1 MGAFFTSLIKNSAIV
16 GAMLFIYKTLALQ
29 PQGTLFNILK
39 SWVFYTL
46 TKTDELRRRFLS
58 RDMLVDEGNIPVIT
72 LFHAPSDPHST
83 VLLQA
88 LKVLVTRYNVRILP
102 KIVSPLLDQE
112 IAGHSAE
119 YKTQWEWAVKDCQA
133 MAKTHGLKPLEVSNS
148 AEIEFEDFNS
158 NSLVYDMVLVEIV
171 EHLFEDQRSSSTSKD
186 SNGLSPT
193 NCIKF
198 LDTAIQIGNLLF
210 STTGKSNESKS
221 SNSKINGRL
230 HDMDKSNKRRC
241 RNIIVSNIEALKKL
255 GHYLPGMLYM
265 KPDFYWG
272 VDRLFHLEKRLLK
285 HNLGQLNHQRPLFT
299 QNYNL
304 RALKVPNIHNIK
316 VRPPSNKIVMYY
328 SFRSPYSQLA
338 VDRIYKLGN
347 AWDIPVET
355 KPVLPMVMRGLP
367 VKPKKGFYIMS
378 DAMRES
384 YQIGFPWGSF
394 SDPVGAGTIR
404 AFVLWFKYVVPEK
417 KEEAFLRS
425 FSICVWSKA
434 IDPATDAGMKII
446 VEKAGLDWNIAQLY
460 LQRNHGL
467 GGNSWREFEKSNQ
480 KEMSSLG
487 VWGVPSFT
495 YGNDHVFWGQDRIRA
510 LEDAIV
516 EDVGGGTTVLPR
528 GNRL

>member
-1 MGAFFTSLIKNSAIV
+1 MGN
-16 GAMLFIYKTLALQ
+16 
-29 PQGTLFNILK
+29 
-39 SWVFYTL
+39 
-46 TKTDELRRRFLS
+46 
-58 RDMLVDEGNIPVIT
+58 
-72 LFHAPSDPHST
+72 
-83 VLLQA
+83 
-88 LKVLVTRYNVRILP
+88 
-102 KIVSPLLDQE
+102 
-112 IAGHSAE
+112 
-119 YKTQWEWAVKDCQA
+119 
-133 MAKTHGLKPLEVSNS
+133 
-148 AEIEFEDFNS
+148 
-158 NSLVYDMVLVEIV
+158 
-171 EHLFEDQRSSSTSKD
+171 
-186 SNGLSPT
+186 
-193 NCIKF
+193 
-198 LDTAIQIGNLLF
+198 
-210 STTGKSNESKS
+210 
-221 SNSKINGRL
+221 
-230 HDMDKSNKRRC
+230 SNKRRC

-255 GHYLPGMLYM
+255 GHYLPGMLYL

-272 VDRLFHLEKRLLK
+272 IDRLFHLEKRLLK
-285 HNLGQLNHQRPLFT
+285 RELGRLNHQTPFFA

-304 RALKVPNIHNIK
+304 RALKVPNVHNMK

-347 AWDIPVET
+347 AWGIPVQI

-367 VKPKKGFYIMS
+367 VKRKKGFYIMS
-378 DAMRES
+378 DAMREA
-384 YQIGFPWGSF
+384 YEIGFPWGSF
-394 SDPVGAGTIR
+394 LDPVGAGTIR
-404 AFVLWFKYVVPEK
+404 AFVLWFEYVVPEA

-495 YGNDHVFWGQDRIRA
+495 YGKDHVFWGQDRIRA

-516 EDVGGGTTVLPR
+516 EDVGAKTTVLLR